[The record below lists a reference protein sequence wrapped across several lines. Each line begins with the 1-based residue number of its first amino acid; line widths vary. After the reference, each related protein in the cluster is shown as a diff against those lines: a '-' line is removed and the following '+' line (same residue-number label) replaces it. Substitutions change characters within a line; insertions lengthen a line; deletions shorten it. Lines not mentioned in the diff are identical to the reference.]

1 MVRLTIRVPDEVHE
15 KLRWLSYTERRSQ
28 QELVLDML
36 EKALAKVTV
45 PKEALRSQRPA
56 IS

>member
-1 MVRLTIRVPDEVHE
+1 MWVEVIRMIRLTIRVPEEVHE

-36 EKALAKVTV
+36 EKTLAKVQV
-45 PKEALRSQRPA
+45 PKEALK
-56 IS
+56 